1 VGNYRAPFDS
11 SEESLPV
18 GLGFIESQMIRDI
31 MAIPGIVKI
40 TVKPK
45 EVKIS
50 KDITCRWDTIENAV
64 INAIERAIMRK
75 KIKIIKDE
83 E

>member
-1 VGNYRAPFDS
+1 
-11 SEESLPV
+11 
-18 GLGFIESQMIRDI
+18 

-75 KIKIIKDE
+75 RIKIIKDE